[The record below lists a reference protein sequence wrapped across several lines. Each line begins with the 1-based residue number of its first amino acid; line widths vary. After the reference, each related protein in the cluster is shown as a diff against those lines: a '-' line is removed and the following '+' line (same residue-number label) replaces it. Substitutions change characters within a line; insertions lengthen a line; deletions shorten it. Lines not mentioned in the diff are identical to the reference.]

1 MCIQVNAELIHAAGL
16 VTAKAEKY
24 RPALQNVVVCKRGD
38 EVEVWAT
45 DSYVMFRCYQPVSGE
60 QAKLPDEEIRVSY
73 PSVKA
78 AIPKRG
84 VVTLCANHDTDDVSV
99 TTATGSV
106 SVRTLQKTG
115 PYTGNINK
123 MVDDARSGSKRDVHE
138 LGLNPDYVQTLW
150 RAMKTAA
157 QAGGSKP
164 TGVRLVPNDD
174 LLPIYL
180 APVYE
185 RRPKNESVRM
195 DCILMPVKL

>member
-24 RPALQNVVVCKRGD
+24 RPALQNVVVRKRGD

-60 QAKLPDEEIRVSY
+60 QSKLPDEEIRVNY

-84 VVTLCANHDTDDVSV
+84 VVTLCANHETDDVSV

-115 PYTGNINK
+115 PYTDNINE
-123 MVDDARSGSKRDVHE
+123 MVNDARGGSKRGVQE

-157 QAGGSKP
+157 QAGGLKP

-195 DCILMPVKL
+195 DCILMPMKL